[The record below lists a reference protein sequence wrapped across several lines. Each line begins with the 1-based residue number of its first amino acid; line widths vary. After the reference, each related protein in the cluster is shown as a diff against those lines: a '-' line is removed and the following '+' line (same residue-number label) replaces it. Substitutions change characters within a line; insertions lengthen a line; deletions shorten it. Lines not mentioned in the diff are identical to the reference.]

1 MRDLYAMSKDKAAL
15 TRLEAWTY
23 AALRIVAGAA
33 FSFHGMQ
40 KLFGWAAKNP
50 TPAVGS
56 QLWFGGIIEL
66 VCGLSIALGLFVR
79 PAAFL
84 ASGTMAVAYL
94 QFHWKLAFADYRWL
108 PAINRGEL
116 ALVYSFLFLF
126 FATRG
131 AGAASLDGR
140 LARRK

>member
-1 MRDLYAMSKDKAAL
+1 MSKHLAL
-15 TRLEAWTY
+15 LGRLEPWAY

-40 KLFGWAAKNP
+40 KIFGWAAKNP
-50 TPAVGS
+50 TPAFGS

-66 VCGLSIALGLFVR
+66 VCGTLIALGLFAR

-84 ASGTMAVAYL
+84 ASGTMAVAYV
-94 QFHWKLAFADYRWL
+94 QFHWKLAFAEYKWL

-116 ALVYSFLFLF
+116 ALVYCFLFLF
-126 FATRG
+126 FFTRG
-131 AGAASLDGR
+131 AGAASLDAR
-140 LARRK
+140 LARRRTPS